1 MAIFEWVCRECA
13 IYWDRDC
20 PVGKAPNRTKCPKC
34 KKLCDKYWQ
43 NANTAISFKDDGCGN
58 ANGTGGAMDFHTV
71 KQRYRKFAKEG
82 YDKDSANRFLHRKIK
97 ETKERKDNATFYKA
111 MNLDWQKMENDG
123 LAKRLSADESR
134 AKIGSIPLDTPWSI
148 DIVPQGGMV
157 SITALRIPYLLISI
171 LILAGR
177 VRAKSSFKYFL

>member
-71 KQRYRKFAKEG
+71 KQRYRKHAKYG
-82 YDKDSANRFLHRKIK
+82 YDKDSANRFLHRQIK
-97 ETKERKDNATFYKA
+97 ETQERTD
-111 MNLDWQKMENDG
+111 
-123 LAKRLSADESR
+123 DESFRYKPANFNWDKMAEDGIVRKLGTAEAYEKKRR
-134 AKIGSIPLDTPWSI
+134 AEKLTIDAYDKANNMGYRDIKQDKLDITK
-148 DIVPQGGMV
+148 PQKQG
-157 SITALRIPYLLISI
+157 
-171 LILAGR
+171 
-177 VRAKSSFKYFL
+177 

>member
-134 AKIGSIPLDTPWSI
+134 AKIERARDLTVDAYDKATKMGYRDINQDKLDITK
-148 DIVPQGGMV
+148 PQKQG
-157 SITALRIPYLLISI
+157 
-171 LILAGR
+171 
-177 VRAKSSFKYFL
+177 